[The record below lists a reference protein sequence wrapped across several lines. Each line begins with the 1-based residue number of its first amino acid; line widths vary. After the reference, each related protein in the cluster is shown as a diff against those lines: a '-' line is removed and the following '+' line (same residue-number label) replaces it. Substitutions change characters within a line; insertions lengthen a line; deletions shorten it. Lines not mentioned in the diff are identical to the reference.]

1 MVNLTT
7 LVAENT
13 EVKQGSIKES
23 ENILFSSS
31 SHSKV
36 FILLT
41 DKEINVHLEVASY
54 CVRYWWWQHL
64 IYASSQHQAVPGLA
78 QLAK

>member
-1 MVNLTT
+1 MKT
-7 LVAENT
+7 
-13 EVKQGSIKES
+13 QES

-41 DKEINVHLEVASY
+41 NKEINVHLEVANY
-54 CVRYWWWQHL
+54 T
-64 IYASSQHQAVPGLA
+64 
-78 QLAK
+78 